1 MRVLV
6 TGATGF
12 MAPHLLER
20 FARDGHDGIALGH
33 DASRM
38 PPGESVVVDLRE
50 PIEDDV
56 VPEFD
61 AIVHLAQANVPFP
74 DGSRDLFRVNVASTQ
89 ELLDLARRRGASRF
103 VYASSGSVYG
113 MGEDAVGEDDP
124 RRADDY
130 YAVTKRAGELVVGA
144 YRDHFGTSILRFFAP
159 YGPGQVNRLIPG
171 LIARVSNG
179 DPITLR
185 GGGRPRMTP
194 VYVEDAVEA
203 IVRSLESEEH
213 LVLNVAGDE
222 VASIRDLAEKIGAV
236 VGREP
241 VFEDAVGDAS
251 GDLIARNERLHEL
264 LGDGRLVTLEQGLL
278 RTAAPTTLNG

>member
-20 FARDGHDGIALGH
+20 LSRDGHEGIALGH
-33 DASRM
+33 DAARM
-38 PPGESVVVDLRE
+38 PPGDSIVVDLRS
-50 PIEDDV
+50 PLDDDAI
-56 VPEFD
+56 PEFD

-74 DGSRDLFRVNVASTQ
+74 AGSRDLFRVNVASTH

-103 VYASSGSVYG
+103 VYASSGSIYG
-113 MGEDAVGEDDP
+113 LGDGAVGEDDP
-124 RRADDY
+124 RRADDFY
-130 YAVTKRAGELVVGA
+130 GATKRSGELVVGA
-144 YRDHFGTSILRFFAP
+144 YRDHVGTAILRFFAP

-179 DPITLR
+179 DAVKLR

-194 VYVEDAVEA
+194 VYVDDAVEA
-203 IVRSLESEEH
+203 IIRSLESDEH

-236 VGREP
+236 VGRAP
-241 VFEDAVGDAS
+241 TFEDAGGEAP
-251 GDLIARNERLHEL
+251 GDLIARNERLHAL
-264 LGDGRLVTLEQGLL
+264 LGDRSLVTLDDGLR
-278 RTAAPTTLNG
+278 RTVGA